1 MFNERDHFKVV
12 NESLSGTRAIDE
24 DTFSSVAV
32 LAERL
37 ERLKRTSSMFDNITF
52 SPQAEELACR
62 EMVSALS

>member
-1 MFNERDHFKVV
+1 MFNERNHFKVV
-12 NESLSGTRAIDE
+12 NESLSGQRAVDE

-37 ERLKRTSSMFDNITF
+37 ERLKRTSNIFANITF
-52 SPQAEELACR
+52 SPQAEELACC

>member
-1 MFNERDHFKVV
+1 MFNERNLFKVV
-12 NESLSGTRAIDE
+12 NESLSGQRAVDE

-37 ERLKRTSSMFDNITF
+37 ERLKRTSSIFANITF
-52 SPQAEELACR
+52 SPQAEELACC

>member
-1 MFNERDHFKVV
+1 MFNERNHFKVV
-12 NESLSGTRAIDE
+12 NDSLSGQRAVDD

-37 ERLKRTSSMFDNITF
+37 ERLKRTSSIFANITF
-52 SPQAEELACR
+52 SPQAEELACC